1 MLYLAAMKKILSHGP
16 LLIVLAAVLWGMD
29 GILRRSLYSLAPVII
44 VFYEHLIGL
53 VLIMPALVT
62 NFKKEVFSRREW
74 GAILWVS
81 LLSGLLGTLWFTTAL
96 LKVQFIPFS
105 VVFLLQKLQ
114 PVFATLAGV
123 VLLKEKISERS
134 LGWALLAMMAAYFVT
149 FPGGVVNLATGAG
162 TVIAAL
168 FAVGAAFAW
177 GTSTAVS
184 RFALK
189 QHSETVVTGLR
200 FFFTTIMAL
209 VAVYALGQAES
220 LIAPS
225 LPQISR
231 LIMIALSTGMVALW
245 LYYRGLKQT
254 QVKVATILELVFP
267 MTAVV
272 IDIFLYKTTL
282 DVTQYIAAGVL
293 LFAIWRMSKLNQ
305 VEA

>member
-1 MLYLAAMKKILSHGP
+1 
-16 LLIVLAAVLWGMD
+16 MD
-29 GILRRSLYSLAPVII
+29 GIWRRSLYSLAPVII
-44 VFYEHLIGL
+44 VFYEHLIGS
-53 VLIMPALVT
+53 VLIMPALVM
-62 NFKKEVFSRREW
+62 NFRKEIFTRREW

-114 PVFATLAGV
+114 PVFATLTGV

-134 LGWALLAMMAAYFVT
+134 LGWALVAMMAAYFVT
-149 FPGGVVNLATGAG
+149 FPGGVVNLSTGAG
-162 TVIAAL
+162 TVVAAL
-168 FAVGAAFAW
+168 FAVGAALAW

-189 QHSETVVTGLR
+189 KHSETVVTGLR
-200 FFFTTIMAL
+200 FFFTTLMAL
-209 VAVYALGQAES
+209 GAVFVLGQAEN
-220 LIAPS
+220 LTTPTI
-225 LPQISR
+225 PQLSR
-231 LIMIALSTGMVALW
+231 LVMIALSTGMVALW
-245 LYYRGLKQT
+245 LYYRGLKKT

-282 DVTQYIAAGVL
+282 APTQYIAAGVL